1 MRILTSLPP
10 HPSIVGFKRVIQD
23 DDDRVFVVM
32 EYLRTDLSRFMVD
45 KRRALTLVEIKLM
58 LKQILEGVEYL
69 HEKGLMHRD
78 IKPSNILM
86 NSILDLKIC
95 DFGLSRHVGS
105 ESGSYTPGVVTL
117 WYRAP
122 ELLLGQKD

>member
-1 MRILTSLPP
+1 MKHELEGLSRSTIREMRILTSLPP

-78 IKPSNILM
+78 IKPS
-86 NSILDLKIC
+86 S
-95 DFGLSRHVGS
+95 
-105 ESGSYTPGVVTL
+105 
-117 WYRAP
+117 
-122 ELLLGQKD
+122 KDIS